1 MFALLLRWLRVWPCA
16 RSANPCLL
24 NERLTQEPVSVE
36 APPVK
41 EEESAVDEKNR
52 PALTVDT
59 VASTGGHP
67 GAPPLATVSSE
78 PWMAQ
83 PAPDAGI
90 PGLVAP
96 AGSDKYHVIVS
107 TNQGTYTQWQSRVCY
122 YWYRKMKA
130 LYPDSAMGGF
140 TRLLHSGHPDE
151 LMQEIPTVV
160 VDPMPPWVA
169 EIARVT

>member
-1 MFALLLRWLRVWPCA
+1 M
-16 RSANPCLL
+16 
-24 NERLTQEPVSVE
+24 
-36 APPVK
+36 K
-41 EEESAVDEKNR
+41 EEEATVDEKNR
-52 PALTVDT
+52 PALTVDA

-67 GAPPLATVSSE
+67 GAPPLATVSAE

-130 LYPDSAMGGF
+130 LYPASAMGGF

-151 LMQEIPTVV
+151 LMEEIPTVV